1 MWSKAYEGA
10 GARFSEHTEH
20 PPVSI
25 IVRQHAREEETK
37 FFLSPV
43 TLATGCSLSQE
54 TRRDRIYSPGH
65 SKSQC
70 LHTARAPSS
79 PAPRLSMQKLGAVV
93 KGKWACYRKSHGSD
107 RVVRTTEG
115 RGLFAWRCTPPAPGA
130 SVPAARPAPAGTGS
144 AAARPA
150 WHCGHCA

>member
-1 MWSKAYEGA
+1 MEQGLRRGRSTFLGA
-10 GARFSEHTEH
+10 HRASPCQHHCTTARKGGGDKILSEPSHTGH
-20 PPVSI
+20 
-25 IVRQHAREEETK
+25 R
-37 FFLSPV
+37 
-43 TLATGCSLSQE
+43 CSLSQE
-54 TRRDRIYSPGH
+54 TRRDCIYSPGH

-79 PAPRLSMQKLGAVV
+79 PAPRPSMQKLGAVV

-107 RVVRTTEG
+107 RVVRTTGG

-150 WHCGHCA
+150 WHCGRCA